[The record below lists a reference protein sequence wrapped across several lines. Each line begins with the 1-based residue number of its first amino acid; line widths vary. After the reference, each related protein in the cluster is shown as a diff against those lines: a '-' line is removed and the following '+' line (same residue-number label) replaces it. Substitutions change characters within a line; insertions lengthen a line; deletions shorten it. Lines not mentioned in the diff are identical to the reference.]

1 MTSPLLNIVKKE
13 LKEILRDPRL
23 TIGMIL
29 VPLIMFP
36 LLGTLMSGMFS
47 GIQEEAYSHVNV
59 VFLDLDEGNASELI
73 LSDPGFKISLEQ
85 VNVSF
90 TVYYVEEKDINTYLN
105 SVYSNSSIAGAI
117 IIPRNFS
124 YCIYNQ
130 KQAVLSVYIPF
141 RNNALIQSPEA
152 RVMTVVELFKRYVS
166 TYIIAN
172 LDPNANP
179 IFVQDP
185 ISTHV
190 GTVYKGEILD
200 NVSPSLISGVLLSKL
215 VMLPIAL
222 MMILVL
228 AIQFAA
234 ITVASEK
241 EQKTLETLLTLPIDR
256 TKIVL
261 GKLTGSIVV
270 AVFGTI
276 GFGLGFQ
283 YYMSQISSTF
293 QAPQGINVD
302 LKVLNLTPSM
312 GEYLLLVSSVFLS
325 LIAILSITVILS
337 AFAEDVRTAQSM
349 IGVLVAPITIL
360 PIVAIFAILAGRLGD
375 ILGFILLI
383 IPFSSPMVAPIYVF
397 QGNTGIVAV
406 ANLIIL
412 VQTIIYFKL
421 AAWFYSSERI
431 LTAKISFRKKRRER
445 ESS

>member
-1 MTSPLLNIVKKE
+1 MASPLLNIVKKE

-47 GIQEEAYSHVNV
+47 GIQEQAYSRVNV
-59 VFLDLDEGNASELI
+59 VFVNLDEGNVSELVLNDTGFR
-73 LSDPGFKISLEQ
+73 LSLMQI
-85 VNVSF
+85 NVSY
-90 TVYYVEEKDINTYLN
+90 TVYEISESGLNAYLN
-105 SVYSNSSIAGAI
+105 SLYENTSVVGTIV
-117 IIPRNFS
+117 IPQNFS
-124 YCIYNQ
+124 YCIYHQ
-130 KQAVLSVYIPF
+130 RQAVLRIYIPYRSSSMF
-141 RNNALIQSPEA
+141 QAPEA
-152 RVMTVVELFKRYVS
+152 RVMAVVDLFKRFVS
-166 TYIIAN
+166 AKIIED
-172 LDPNANP
+172 LDPEANP
-179 IFVQDP
+179 VFVQDP

-190 GTVYKGEILD
+190 GTVYKGEILE

-215 VMLPIAL
+215 IMLPIAL

-228 AIQFAA
+228 AVQFAA

-283 YYMSQISSTF
+283 YYMTQISSTF
-293 QAPQGINVD
+293 QSPQGINVN
-302 LKVLNLTPSM
+302 LRVLSLTPSLTD
-312 GEYLLLVSSVFLS
+312 YLMLVLSVFLS
-325 LIAILSITVILS
+325 LIAILSLTVIFS

-349 IGVLVAPITIL
+349 IGILVAPITIL
-360 PIVAIFAILAGRLGD
+360 PIIAIFAVLSGKLGD
-375 ILGFILLI
+375 ALGFVLLM
-383 IPFSSPMVAPIYVF
+383 IPFSSPMVAPIYIF
-397 QGNTGIVAV
+397 QGQTWVVAV
-406 ANLIIL
+406 ANLLIFI
-412 VQTIIYFKL
+412 QTIFYFKL

-431 LTAKISFRKKRRER
+431 LTAKISFRRKRRE
-445 ESS
+445 ETT